1 MDVQDLSTARF
12 LRAGSAVTADSCYD
26 LEDVAD
32 AESDAGLDARDQ
44 LIVARRV
51 VEQRS
56 HEDLTTTTHT
66 HTPV

>member
-1 MDVQDLSTARF
+1 M
-12 LRAGSAVTADSCYD
+12 D

-56 HEDLTTTTHT
+56 HEDLTMTTTTTHT
-66 HTPV
+66 HTHTRLTAFFPGLPG

>member
-1 MDVQDLSTARF
+1 M
-12 LRAGSAVTADSCYD
+12 D

-56 HEDLTTTTHT
+56 HEDLTMTTTTHT
-66 HTPV
+66 HTHPFNGLFFRGYPGETVPER